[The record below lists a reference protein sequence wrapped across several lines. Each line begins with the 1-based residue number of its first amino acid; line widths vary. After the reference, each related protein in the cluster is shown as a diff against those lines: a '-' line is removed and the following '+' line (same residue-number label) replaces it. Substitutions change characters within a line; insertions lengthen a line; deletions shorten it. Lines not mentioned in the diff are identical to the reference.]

1 MRGSFTPKKQ
11 AMSREPSTISFARPL
26 PDGAVRVWA
35 PRLSLCTGEG
45 PTLEIALPP
54 PLGPARSPIDVPN
67 GDFSLFD
74 GDNAFAGWE
83 TDAPGI
89 RTFRDEKVFATG
101 RASLRMEFAPG
112 CGRVLALKFIDLP
125 THSAL
130 RLVIRLRTEGLAD
143 PRRLTALVYNG
154 RTKFHGGVF
163 GRARRQL
170 AAATSGWTE
179 AGIPLEVG
187 DTPEA
192 MVAIGSWT
200 LEGGTA
206 WLDEVRVERGAGGLP
221 TSLPVGYDGR
231 FVAPRTLS
239 NPDFYLWYIDRLNE
253 VRETF
258 PDARRWVLATER
270 GDGSPLAVDMR
281 LKALAL
287 AANVAGAGVAI
298 EAEDA

>member
-1 MRGSFTPKKQ
+1 MTKQ
-11 AMSREPSTISFARPL
+11 QLDKRPPFAERL
-26 PDGAVRVWA
+26 DDGAVRIWA
-35 PRLSLCTGEG
+35 PRRSLCSGEG
-45 PTLEIALPP
+45 AALAISLPP
-54 PLGPARSPIDVPN
+54 PLGTAQKPVEVPN
-67 GDFSLFD
+67 GDFTLFD
-74 GDNAFAGWE
+74 GDNGFAGWE
-83 TDAPGI
+83 TDGPGVK
-89 RTFRDEKVFATG
+89 TFRDEKVFATG

-125 THSAL
+125 TRSAL

-170 AAATSGWTE
+170 AAATSDWTE

-187 DTPEA
+187 DTAEA

-200 LEGGTA
+200 LEGGTV

-221 TSLPVGYDGR
+221 TCLPVGYDGR

-253 VRETF
+253 VRKAF
-258 PDARRWVLATER
+258 PNARRWVLATER

-281 LKALAL
+281 LKAMAL
-287 AANVAGAGVAI
+287 AANVAGDGIAI
-298 EAEDA
+298 EEEDA

>member
-1 MRGSFTPKKQ
+1 MNTQ
-11 AMSREPSTISFARPL
+11 PSTTSFAFPL
-26 PDGAVRVWA
+26 PDDAVRVWA
-35 PRLSLCTGEG
+35 PRLSLFTGEG
-45 PTLEIALPP
+45 PALEIALPP
-54 PLGPARSPIDVPN
+54 SLGTAHPPVDVPN

-89 RTFRDEKVFATG
+89 RTFRDENVFATG
-101 RASLRMEFAPG
+101 RASLRMEFSPG

-125 THSAL
+125 THSAF

-154 RTKFHGGVF
+154 RTKFNGDLF
-163 GRARRQL
+163 GCARQPLARA
-170 AAATSGWTE
+170 TMDWTE
-179 AGIPLEVG
+179 VGLPLEVG

-200 LEGGTA
+200 LEGGTV
-206 WLDEVRVERGAGGLP
+206 WLDEVRIERGAGGRP
-221 TSLPVGYDGR
+221 ASLPVGYDCR

-239 NPDFYLWYIDRLNE
+239 NPDFYLWYLDRLAE

-258 PDARRWVLATER
+258 PDAHRWVLATER